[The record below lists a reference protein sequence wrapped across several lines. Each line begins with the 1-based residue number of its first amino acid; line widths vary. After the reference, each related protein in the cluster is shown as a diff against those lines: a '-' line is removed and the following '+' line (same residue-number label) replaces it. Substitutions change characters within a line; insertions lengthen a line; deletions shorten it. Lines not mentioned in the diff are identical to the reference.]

1 MLDVLG
7 QPILQK
13 EEKMVSTYLLTEG
26 TGKGRVD
33 RIVMGKLRME
43 IDLLEGIREMV
54 KKEKIQTGV
63 ILSAVGALKKAVF
76 RNLKVLPSN
85 LKVEERHR
93 LYLEVE
99 QPLEI
104 VSLTGWMAT
113 KEDGEIEVH
122 AHFSAST
129 VIEDKIV
136 TMGGH
141 LTPGTITSVKVVI
154 AIGVIEDTS
163 IKARLD
169 PRINQMDIAF

>member
-1 MLDVLG
+1 MKSVPD
-7 QPILQK
+7 
-13 EEKMVSTYLLTEG
+13 LLEG
-26 TGKGRVD
+26 IGKGRLG
-33 RIVMGKLRME
+33 RIVMGKLGME

-76 RNLKVLPSN
+76 RNLKILPSN
-85 LKVEERHR
+85 LKVEDRHR
-93 LYLEVE
+93 LYLELE

-129 VIEDKIV
+129 VMEDKIV

-141 LTPGTITSVKVVI
+141 LTPGTLTSVKVVI
-154 AIGVIEDTS
+154 VIGVIENS
-163 IKARLD
+163 NIKAALD
-169 PRINQMDIAF
+169 PRINQIDVTF